1 MFTSVI
7 AKAQSLLDRIRPGPS
22 QDISDARAERRGREA
37 TGAVLALISLIVIV
51 ACVGAAIALTQIRSL
66 KSDVVALHREL
77 APLKERVAQ
86 LDQVEKARR
95 QAEQQA
101 DAKDKSAMER
111 SNRLGETQAAL
122 NLSSE
127 EIQLVKVYI
136 RPAPSTGA
144 PSEAIKVGDIV
155 DGAMIP
161 LPLPLTEKIP
171 KLLGARF
178 AIRNGAIIIVRK
190 GSRQADAVL
199 GPN

>member
-1 MFTSVI
+1 VI
-7 AKAQSLLDRIRPGPS
+7 TKERSLLALLRRGLS
-22 QDISDARAERRGREA
+22 QNISDVSIERPVREG
-37 TGAVLALISLIVIV
+37 TSAVLALISLIVIV
-51 ACVGAAIALTQIRSL
+51 AGVGAAVALTQIRSL
-66 KSDVVALHREL
+66 KSEVAALHREF

-86 LDQVEKARR
+86 LDHAEKARR
-95 QAEQQA
+95 QAEQQQ
-101 DAKDKSAMER
+101 DAKDKSAIER
-111 SNRLGETQAAL
+111 SNRIGEGAL

-144 PSEAIKVGDIV
+144 PADAIKVGDIV

-161 LPLPLTEKIP
+161 LPSALTEKIP

-190 GSRQADAVL
+190 DSRQADAVL
-199 GPN
+199 APN